1 MPCTRRE
8 GITLAVSLVNGFCP
22 SSWNLTTAQDPFLK
36 LWQVERLT
44 LSQVAIQPFPEIF
57 TTDYFSRLGAPQ
69 TEAVARRGCP
79 TRLKVHPVLTSAHDR
94 STDFSNSI
102 CIYKGHA
109 IH

>member
-44 LSQVAIQPFPEIF
+44 LSQVAIQPFSEIF
-57 TTDYFSRLGAPQ
+57 TIDYFSRLGAPQ
-69 TEAVARRGCP
+69 TWYPRQWLSEVAQLAEEVRH
-79 TRLKVHPVLTSAHDR
+79 LVLTSAHDR
-94 STDFSNSI
+94 STAFQ
-102 CIYKGHA
+102 
-109 IH
+109 